1 MDRRILL
8 PISLALLHAHAMAAA
23 VFAPGELV
31 RATRGEML
39 QADGKNF
46 VGAAKGQEFPVLQQD
61 TARGLIVVPFY
72 KKDGG
77 PVAVTISAD
86 AVEAAPH
93 DGWLDLLASLE
104 AFRDQRYDIS
114 RQLLA
119 RSAQDEKYRALAAAL
134 APRLQGAIASRSTA
148 ALGTLRET
156 ATQLEKIGHP
166 CLALALD
173 EGVDHLG
180 GTTAPPSKLNRA
192 DLSQRVATSTRA
204 LARTRQAVAMHCL
217 FNAKEEIQ
225 AGLEAEPN
233 RPELKTF
240 QAKVEKDIAEAAD
253 RCADAD
259 RMRRIFKGMPH
270 ALTALEMGLKLC
282 ADSPQLIALKKDMSG
297 AFEESTAPP
306 VTPAFLTAAGGG
318 DPKVLTEGHSLYT
331 NRCTE
336 CHDLELIDSRTM
348 SSWERMVG
356 NMSRRAG
363 LDDAQ
368 QARILAYITAAQK
381 VVQSKPA
388 E

>member
-1 MDRRILL
+1 
-8 PISLALLHAHAMAAA
+8 LHTYAMAAA
-23 VFAPGELV
+23 AFAPGELV

-39 QADGKNF
+39 QLDGKNF
-46 VGAAKGQEFPVLQQD
+46 VGAAKGQEFPVIQQD

-77 PVAVTISAD
+77 PITVTIPAE

-104 AFRDQRYDIS
+104 AFRDQRYDAA

-119 RSAQDEKYRALAAAL
+119 RSAQDEKYRALATAL
-134 APRLQGAIASRSTA
+134 APRLQGAIASRSA
-148 ALGTLRET
+148 GSLATLRET

-173 EGVDHLG
+173 EGVDKLG
-180 GTTAPPSKLNRA
+180 GTTAPATKLNRA

-204 LARTRQAVAMHCL
+204 LARTRQAIAMRCL
-217 FNAKEEIQ
+217 MNADEEIH
-225 AGLEAEPN
+225 AGLAAEPN
-233 RPELKTF
+233 RPELKAF
-240 QAKVEKDIAEAAD
+240 QVKVQKDIAEAAD

-259 RMRRIFKGMPH
+259 RMRKIFKGTPH

-282 ADSPQLIALKKDMSG
+282 ADHPQLIALKKEMAG
-297 AFEESTAPP
+297 AFEERTAPP

-318 DPKVLTEGHSLYT
+318 DAKELTEGHSLYT

-336 CHDLELIDSRTM
+336 CHDLELIDSRSM
-348 SSWERMVG
+348 SSWEKMVG
-356 NMSRRAG
+356 SMSRRAG
-363 LDDAQ
+363 LDEAQ
-368 QARILAYITAAQK
+368 QARILTYITAAQK
-381 VVQSKPA
+381 VVESKPQ